1 MTMRRGALW
10 LGFLLVLAGVLLH
23 LPAFLAARPMHFS
36 MAGMSMGVPMTV
48 GMLLIVSGV
57 AVAGW
62 SLLPRRADRTDL
74 AEPAGGA
81 QRYAALDTARLTRAH
96 WTLFTVLT
104 IGLVVDVM
112 KPASLGF
119 VVPGVAKEYGMS
131 TPAAA
136 VLTLVAIAGT
146 VTGSLVWGWLADLFG
161 RRSTILLSALMY
173 VGTSIC
179 GFMPSF
185 GWNLVMCFLM
195 GAAAG
200 GMLPTVYSLMSE
212 SMPARWRGWL
222 VVLQSG
228 LGTAFGYL
236 AAASAAALLI
246 PVLSWRGMWLL
257 NAPTGALLLALNHW
271 IPESPRF
278 LLARGRRTEAE
289 VVMARFGIVALP
301 EPKTSPAGT
310 VDPAAP
316 PGAVIPGAPA
326 GRGARVAALDL
337 VARMRA
343 LVTGVY
349 RRRTGTVLLYGLAW
363 SVVNWTFITYLPA
376 LLSASSGSAA
386 GARVNGL
393 LALSSVFAAPA
404 SVLAAFAYSRWGSRR
419 SMVSYCGATVLT
431 LVVFLVVRP
440 DRLAASWP
448 LVVVVAVLLASTGGM
463 LAMLSPYAAE
473 IYPTTLRAT
482 GSGLAAAAT
491 KVGGLL
497 GPLLLASLAGVGPLA
512 VVAVVP
518 VAAAGVALYL
528 AGSETS
534 GRPLLEADPEAA

>member
-1 MTMRRGALW
+1 MTLRRGALW
-10 LGFLLVLAGVLLH
+10 FGFLLVLTGVLLH
-23 LPAFLAARPMHFS
+23 LPGFLAARPMHFS
-36 MAGMSMGVPMTV
+36 MAGMAMGMPMTF
-48 GMLLIVSGV
+48 GMTLIVLGV

-62 SLLPRRADRTDL
+62 SLRPRRADRDADVGSGTL
-74 AEPAGGA
+74 
-81 QRYAALDTARLTRAH
+81 RYAALDGARLSRAH
-96 WTLFTVLT
+96 WTLFVVLT
-104 IGLVVDVM
+104 VGLVVDVM

-119 VVPGVAKEYGMS
+119 VVPGLAEEYGMS
-131 TPAAA
+131 TAAAA
-136 VLTLVAIAGT
+136 VLPLVAIAGT
-146 VTGSLVWGWLADLFG
+146 VTGSLLWGALADLFG
-161 RRSTILLSALMY
+161 RRATILLSALMY
-173 VGTSIC
+173 VGTAIC

-289 VVMARFGIVALP
+289 AVMARYGIVAVP
-301 EPKTSPAGT
+301 APAGPVAGP
-310 VDPAAP
+310 VDPAGGTAEP
-316 PGAVIPGAPA
+316 AVVAGPGLA
-326 GRGARVAALDL
+326 GRLGLAARLG
-337 VARMRA
+337 A
-343 LVTGVY
+343 LVSGVY
-349 RRRTGTVLLYGLAW
+349 RQRTGTVLLYGLAW

-376 LLSASSGSAA
+376 LLSGASGPAA

-404 SVLAAFAYSRWGSRR
+404 SIVAAFAYSRWGSRR
-419 SMVSYCGATVLT
+419 SMVAYCGATVLALLIFIT
-431 LVVFLVVRP
+431 VRP
-440 DRLAASWP
+440 DRLDASWP
-448 LVVVVAVLLASTGGM
+448 LVVTVAVLLASTGGM

-512 VVAVVP
+512 IVAVVP

-528 AGSETS
+528 AGMETS
-534 GRPLLEADPEAA
+534 GRPLLEADPEVV